1 MAGKK
6 RLISAEIVICY
17 RRASKR
23 MFGDFQA
30 ERLSVAVG
38 EGAGRDLA
46 MESDVKKIAQD
57 IVAELNNCGF
67 GTVRAEKP
75 TTVVAHYD
83 TLSNFVV
90 KDSAEAVSS
99 EKSDKPLCQIIRG
112 FIRGAYTQVY
122 HQENISVKETKCSA
136 MGEKECVFEAYW
148 VPM

>member
-6 RLISAEIVICY
+6 RMISADLLVCY

-30 ERLSVAVG
+30 ERLSVSVG
-38 EGAGRDLA
+38 EAAGRELA
-46 MESDVKKIAQD
+46 MESDARKIAQD
-57 IVAELNNCGF
+57 IVAELNECGF

-75 TTVVAHYD
+75 TNKIEKYD
-83 TLSNFVV
+83 QLSNFVV
-90 KDSAEAVSS
+90 KDSAEVSG
-99 EKSDKPLCQIIRG
+99 EKSDKPACQIIRG

-122 HQENISVKETKCSA
+122 HQENIAVKETKCSS